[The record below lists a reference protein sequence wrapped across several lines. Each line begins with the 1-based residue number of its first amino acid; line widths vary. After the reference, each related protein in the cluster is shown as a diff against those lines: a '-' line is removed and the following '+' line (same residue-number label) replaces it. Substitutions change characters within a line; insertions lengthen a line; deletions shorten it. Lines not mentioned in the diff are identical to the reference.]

1 MSFQYLNQFKS
12 QYNKN
17 GRLNDLIVDNNITT
31 NDLQINQ
38 YTFNKVLLI
47 NQLTNSTTLVDAN
60 YKNHLRIVTQ
70 SFSTPHSN
78 NNSTSFIITNIYTQS
93 TGSYPNLNV
102 NIQDYEGS
110 QGLPIVTGKIL
121 SSNRYEV
128 TIINL
133 HKNEDLNGAFV
144 ITVDLTY
151 LIT

>member
-1 MSFQYLNQFKS
+1 MSFQYLNQFKP

-17 GRLNDLIVDNNITT
+17 GRLNDLIIDNSIIT

-47 NQLTNSTTLVDAN
+47 NQSTSATTSVDAN

-70 SFSTPHSN
+70 PFSTPHSN
-78 NNSTSFIITNIYTQS
+78 NNITSFIITNFDTQP
-93 TGSYPNLNV
+93 TGSYPNINI
-102 NIQDYEGS
+102 NIQDYQGT

-121 SSNRYEV
+121 PNNQYEISV
-128 TIINL
+128 VNI
-133 HKNEDLNGAFV
+133 HKNENLNGAFI
-144 ITVDLTY
+144 ITANLTY

>member
-1 MSFQYLNQFKS
+1 MSFQYLNQFKP

-17 GRLNDLIVDNNITT
+17 GRLNDLSIDNSIQT

-47 NQLTNSTTLVDAN
+47 NQSTSPTTSIDAT

-70 SFSTPHSN
+70 PFTTPHSN
-78 NNSTSFIITNIYTQS
+78 NNITSFIITSFDTQS
-93 TGSYPNLNV
+93 TGSYPNINI
-102 NIQDYEGS
+102 NIQDYQGS

-121 SSNRYEV
+121 PNNQYEITV
-128 TIINL
+128 VNI
-133 HKNEDLNGAFV
+133 HKNEDLNGAIV
-144 ITVDLTY
+144 ITADLTY